1 VVESC
6 RAHHS
11 FLSNSRGVIWTN
23 GASTAGGLYPAVP
36 NYGAVADVFAVVAN
50 DEVTAITADG
60 STARTQQGVS
70 IR

>member
-1 VVESC
+1 M
-6 RAHHS
+6 
-11 FLSNSRGVIWTN
+11 
-23 GASTAGGLYPAVP
+23 YPAVP